1 MPRPRSRVSLYLV
14 ALLAVAA
21 ATWLRFALASWIEP
35 AAPTVFFFLA
45 VIVASWYG
53 GLGPGLLATVLSTL
67 CLWFFFTQPPGTFY
81 LADSQDIFALLAV
94 TLVGSLISLA
104 QHLREQALARAWAGE
119 EQATREAASRA
130 EAEQKASQ
138 SEQRYYFLVDAMA
151 GKISVRGAEGQ
162 PEMFNVSWRE
172 YTGRSAGEL
181 VRDDVWTLLHPDD
194 RDRIRQDLKQAFRR
208 GDPCQFEFRL
218 RRHDG
223 VHRWHRTHCQPMR
236 DASQRVARWYCNS
249 IDIHDL
255 HETQHHLEQLLR
267 QRDVLLKEV
276 HHRVKN
282 NLQVVISLLRLQ
294 ADALDDP
301 NLIEVLRECQDRVST
316 MAAVHESLYHTGD
329 LSQVHLDD
337 YLERIIVGLQH
348 SYAERMPRVDV
359 EVELADVIM
368 SLDHAVLCGLILN
381 ELLSNSLEHAFPDDR
396 QGKVRVVG
404 HRLEDG
410 RFCLEVSD
418 NGRGMP
424 LPFQGDHAQTLG
436 LQLVHDLAA
445 QLGGRVDLHSR
456 DGLHVHV
463 VFPVPTG
470 HEGVS

>member
-1 MPRPRSRVSLYLV
+1 MPHRRTRLSVSLAAV
-14 ALLAVAA
+14 LAVAVA
-21 ATWLRFALASWIEP
+21 AWLRFALASWIEP
-35 AAPTVFFFLA
+35 AAPSVFFILA
-45 VIVASWYG
+45 VIAASWYG
-53 GLGPGLLATVLSTL
+53 GFGPGLLATVLSTL
-67 CLWFFFTQPPGTFY
+67 CIWFFITQPLGTFH
-81 LADSQDIFALLAV
+81 LADSRDLFALLAV
-94 TLVGSLISLA
+94 ILVGSLISLA

-119 EQATREAASRA
+119 EQVTREAASRA

-151 GKISVRGAEGQ
+151 GKISVRGVEGV
-162 PEMFNVSWRE
+162 PEMFNVAWRE
-172 YTGRSAGEL
+172 YTGLSAGDL
-181 VRDDVWTLLHPDD
+181 VREDIWALLHPED
-194 RDRIRQDLKQAFRR
+194 RERIRQELKQAFVR
-208 GDPCQFEFRL
+208 GVPCQFEFRL

-223 VHRWHRTHCQPMR
+223 VYRWHRTQCQPMR
-236 DASQRVARWYCNS
+236 DADRRVVRWYCNS

-294 ADALDDP
+294 ANALADP
-301 NLIEVLRECQDRVST
+301 NLVELLRECQDRVGT

-337 YLERIIVGLQH
+337 YLDRIVVGLQH
-348 SYAERMPRVDV
+348 SYAERTLRV
-359 EVELADVIM
+359 EVAVDLTDVIM

-396 QGKVRVVG
+396 PGKVRVSG
-404 HRLEDG
+404 HCLQDG
-410 RFCLEVSD
+410 QFCLEVSD
-418 NGRGMP
+418 NGQGMP
-424 LPFQGDHAQTLG
+424 LPFQSDQAQTLG

-445 QLGGRVDLHSR
+445 QLGGRVDLNSR
-456 DGLHVHV
+456 DGLRVRV
-463 VFPVPTG
+463 VFPIPSC